1 MYTSFQSHLF
11 HGMKGYYYNV
21 IRRFVWGK
29 CMYMAVVYPEPAK
42 QATSSPKLK
51 VLCVYGMAL
60 PDPRPYTYDLPPGA
74 LGPLLTPHLNEPRTR
89 TSKRKDLFFT
99 GKHGARANDFGRE
112 TLYRCVHK

>member
-1 MYTSFQSHLF
+1 MYV
-11 HGMKGYYYNV
+11 HGCGLSRASQTGNV
-21 IRRFVWGK
+21 ESEVEDDQR
-29 CMYMAVVYPEPAK
+29 
-42 QATSSPKLK
+42 
-51 VLCVYGMAL
+51 VLCVYGMTL